1 MLRIKMLIALI
12 LIVTGTSAAKELV
25 KFTLS
30 SYILPNK
37 ELTMELDVVTPRTPG
52 HYPVMLFLTGLSGLA
67 PSIFQ
72 EHLIESVAEE
82 GYVWMTV
89 HDLQFRSQGCKAP
102 ILRKL
107 LKPWVKLS
115 SGSMEISSRF
125 SIAELQELLLTL
137 KKDWY

>member
-72 EHLIESVAEE
+72 EHLI
-82 GYVWMTV
+82 
-89 HDLQFRSQGCKAP
+89 
-102 ILRKL
+102 
-107 LKPWVKLS
+107 
-115 SGSMEISSRF
+115 
-125 SIAELQELLLTL
+125 
-137 KKDWY
+137 